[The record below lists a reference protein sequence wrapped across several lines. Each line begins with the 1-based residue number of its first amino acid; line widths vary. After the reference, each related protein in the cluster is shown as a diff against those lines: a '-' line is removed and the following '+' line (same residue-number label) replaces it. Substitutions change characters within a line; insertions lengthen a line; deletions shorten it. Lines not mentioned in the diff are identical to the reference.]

1 MRTTPLT
8 RRNLKYCTAD
18 GVCAMPWVLLSL
30 PGSFIA
36 ASLLNS
42 LFQIGPFWFGIVTA
56 MPAVANAIHILILP
70 FFAKFMLVRD
80 MAISFGWLNLGAW
93 FGGALGIA
101 FLPLDQPDQ
110 AGLFFAI
117 LYGTISISASLMGIA
132 WTSWVGDFVPPD
144 LRGRYF
150 GKRNRLTSLST
161 IVFMVLSIA
170 VLQFFEASRQAYLIL
185 ISLALFGRMVSMMI
199 LHLIQSPDPSGGVI
213 SQANWAREISDLR
226 QQKALLR
233 FIGFGSL
240 AGFWLAGAGAIAA
253 LYAFNDLG
261 ATPAQFTQFSLIATI
276 SGAIC
281 LPIWGKLIDRH
292 GAIPIIMITFF
303 AWRAGDMGWVFITP
317 DSLEW
322 MYLIWLWGGAMG
334 TGYVLATFTAILK
347 LIPRKSRSAGISLN
361 LTSTSIA
368 GAAAPLLVGIL
379 LSKVGDHGISTTL
392 AYRVGLATCLIGG
405 LLSLL
410 VLYRMREPETD
421 PQLNTVNG
429 AMRTLRQ
436 LTVNQGVSFF
446 SNTVLVRRNKR
457 HPY

>member
-1 MRTTPLT
+1 MRTRPPT

-101 FLPLDQPDQ
+101 FLPMDQPDQ

-150 GKRNRLTSLST
+150 GKRNRLTSVST

-170 VLQFFEASRQAYLIL
+170 VLQFFDASRQAYLIL

-213 SQANWAREISDLR
+213 SHANWAREISDLR
-226 QQKALLR
+226 QQKTLLR

-240 AGFWLAGAGAIAA
+240 AGFWLAGAGAIVA

-261 ATPAQFTQFSLIATI
+261 TTPAQFTQFSLVATI

-292 GAIPIIMITFF
+292 GAIPIIMITFS
-303 AWRAGDMGWVFITP
+303 AWRAGDVGWIFITP
-317 DSLEW
+317 DGLEW

-347 LIPRKSRSAGISLN
+347 LIPKKSRSAGISLN

-368 GAAAPLLVGIL
+368 GAVAPLIVGVL
-379 LSKVGDHGISTTL
+379 LSRVGEFGISTTL
-392 AYRVGLATCLIGG
+392 ACRAGMTICLTGG
-405 LLSLL
+405 LLSVL

-457 HPY
+457 PPH